1 MKYFYRLFYGTVL
14 GLMLGWI
21 VNFLGYESNSNIDS
35 SPILRLLYPWIA
47 GAFSYLLGAGFE
59 LIVREIKKV

>member
-1 MKYFYRLFYGTVL
+1 
-14 GLMLGWI
+14 MLGWI